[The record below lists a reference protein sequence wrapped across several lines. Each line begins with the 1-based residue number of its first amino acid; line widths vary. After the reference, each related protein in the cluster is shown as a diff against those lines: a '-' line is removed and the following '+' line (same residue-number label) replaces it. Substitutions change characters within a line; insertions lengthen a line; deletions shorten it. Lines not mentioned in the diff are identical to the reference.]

1 MNDSEVELPDWIA
14 SRIDTP
20 DNDRSLT
27 QYQVSK
33 EFVKDKRP
41 YYNVSRMHAA
51 LGGGVS
57 TDTVQ
62 SRLDELVQ
70 RDVLKSEK
78 VNNGFIYWVDYD
90 DSDWPIPSDVEVE
103 PKRTEPTVSE
113 WKRFN
118 YVQTAAF
125 SLLLAVIGTAITLL
139 GTFQIEGYYTT
150 PFAPSEIIAWGL
162 TFGIL
167 SYFGLFI
174 SGLLWTFNMNKF
186 PSLKSINNEGFK

>member
-1 MNDSEVELPDWIA
+1 MTNREPGSTNEEWDSTNEETSFIHMNDSEAELPDWIA

-33 EFVKDKRP
+33 EFVKNKRP

-70 RDVLKSEK
+70 RDVLRSEN
-78 VNNGFIYWVDYD
+78 VNNRYF
-90 DSDWPIPSDVEVE
+90 
-103 PKRTEPTVSE
+103 PTDLRAGA
-113 WKRFN
+113 K
-118 YVQTAAF
+118 T
-125 SLLLAVIGTAITLL
+125 
-139 GTFQIEGYYTT
+139 
-150 PFAPSEIIAWGL
+150 
-162 TFGIL
+162 
-167 SYFGLFI
+167 
-174 SGLLWTFNMNKF
+174 
-186 PSLKSINNEGFK
+186 